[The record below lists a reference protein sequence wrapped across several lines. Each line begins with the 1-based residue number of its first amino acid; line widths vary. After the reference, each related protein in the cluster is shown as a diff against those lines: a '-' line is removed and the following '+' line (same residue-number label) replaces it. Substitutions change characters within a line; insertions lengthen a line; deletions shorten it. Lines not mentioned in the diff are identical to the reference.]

1 MGHVLSRALN
11 RRFSV
16 LFHYSS
22 LAKPGQKSTQYARIA
37 AADSTL
43 PLVIL
48 QESIHHLAIQTLERD
63 MFVLKPSTEIG
74 DHHDLVS
81 DRVSHITLLG

>member
-1 MGHVLSRALN
+1 MGHVLSRTLN
-11 RRFSV
+11 RRFSE

-22 LAKPGQKSTQYARIA
+22 LAKPGEESTQYARIA

-43 PLVIL
+43 PLVML

-63 MFVLKPSTEIG
+63 MFALKPSTEIS